1 MTLGWARGNAGHEIS
16 IKYLTLVETYSGIG
30 QHGHKTRK
38 KTETKVGGNPFNED
52 KVRNQ
57 QLDQY

>member
-1 MTLGWARGNAGHEIS
+1 MTLGWASGNADHETS
-16 IKYLTLVETYSGIG
+16 ILTLVETFYSGIG
-30 QHGHKTRK
+30 QHDHKTRK
-38 KTETKVGGNPFNED
+38 KTETKGGGNPFNED